1 MNSFDLNTAVFIQ
14 DQQIK
19 TDSLKV
25 AEFFGKRHDNILR
38 AIEKILAM
46 DFNALNFE
54 GVKSNE
60 PKIRLAEFN
69 QLNFQLVKYK
79 DIKGEER
86 PMYEM
91 TKDGWMLLV
100 MGFTGE
106 KAAQIKIAYINA
118 FNQMADLLQKQLLQI
133 PQLTAGSLVQLKSGS
148 QQLTVSQIENDIAQ
162 VHWFKNGKLY
172 EHSFPV
178 YCLVLDRA
186 LPQIEQA
193 QQRLN
198 EFWNALFEADIQK
211 FNHSSQSNILALNL
225 TQIYN
230 TIPNLPLR
238 QNMLTDLASSNAPFP
253 QYLNRNL
260 AYRSAI
266 DHQVYKCW
274 IFKNP
279 KMAVA
284 NTDVEAES

>member
-25 AEFFGKRHDNILR
+25 ADAFGKRHDNIIR
-38 AIEKILAM
+38 AVEKIISM
-46 DFNALNFE
+46 DFTDLNFE
-54 GVKSNE
+54 GSKQKTS
-60 PKIRLAEFN
+60 FN
-69 QLNFQLVKYK
+69 KFIELNFELSEYQDATGRKL
-79 DIKGEER
+79 

-91 TKDGWMLLV
+91 TKDGWMFLV

-106 KAAQIKIAYINA
+106 KAAQIKVSFIEA

-178 YCLVLDRA
+178 HCLVLDRA
-186 LPQIEQA
+186 LPQIKQA

-260 AYRSAI
+260 PYRSAI

>member
-25 AEFFGKRHDNILR
+25 AEAFGKNHRDVLR
-38 AIEKILAM
+38 KLESL
-46 DFNALNFE
+46 DCPSNFNERNFAL
-54 GVKSNE
+54 VS
-60 PKIRLAEFN
+60 
-69 QLNFQLVKYK
+69 YK
-79 DIKGEER
+79 DAKGEYR

-91 TKDGWMLLV
+91 TKDGWMFLV

-106 KAAQIKIAYINA
+106 KASQIKVSFIDA
-118 FNQMADLLQKQLLQI
+118 FNQMSDLLQKQLLQI
-133 PQLTAGSLVQLKSGS
+133 PQLTAGTLVQLKSGS

-178 YCLVLDRA
+178 HCLVLDNA
-186 LPQIEQA
+186 LPQIAQA

-198 EFWNALFEADIQK
+198 EFWTALFEAGIQK

-238 QNMLTDLASSNAPFP
+238 QNMLTDLVSSNAPFP

-266 DHQVYKCW
+266 DHRVYKCW
-274 IFKNP
+274 IFKNQQT
-279 KMAVA
+279 AVA
-284 NTDVEAES
+284 NTDLEVES

>member
-1 MNSFDLNTAVFIQ
+1 MNSFDLNSAVFIQ

-25 AEFFGKRHDNILR
+25 ADFFGKQHKNILQK
-38 AIEKILAM
+38 IENL
-46 DFNALNFE
+46 D
-54 GVKSNE
+54 SS
-60 PKIRLAEFN
+60 PEFN

-91 TKDGWMLLV
+91 TKDGWIFLV
-100 MGFTGE
+100 MGFTGA
-106 KAAQIKIAYINA
+106 KAALIKESYINA

-133 PQLTAGSLVQLKSGS
+133 PQLTAGSLVELKSGS
-148 QQLTVSQIENDIAQ
+148 QKLTVSQIENDIAQ

-178 YCLVLDRA
+178 HCLVLDRA

-198 EFWNALFEADIQK
+198 EFWTALFEADIQK

-238 QNMLTDLASSNAPFP
+238 QNMLTNLVSSNAPISP
-253 QYLNRNL
+253 
-260 AYRSAI
+260 
-266 DHQVYKCW
+266 V
-274 IFKNP
+274 P
-279 KMAVA
+279 KPKL
-284 NTDVEAES
+284 SLPKRHGSQSL